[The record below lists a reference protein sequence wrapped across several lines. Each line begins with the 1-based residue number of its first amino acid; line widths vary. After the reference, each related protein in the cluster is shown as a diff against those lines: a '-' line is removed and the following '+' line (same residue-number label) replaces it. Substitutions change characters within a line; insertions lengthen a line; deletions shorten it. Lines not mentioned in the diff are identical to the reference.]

1 MLHPDQM
8 RHVSILVV
16 KDRLP
21 NLLSYAGS
29 KKLFHLTEVEDNG
42 LPEGARRYQALELL
56 AKASTVKN
64 RIASLTTALQTGE
77 SRIESLKAPVDN
89 LEELAN
95 FLDDETLKLE
105 HSVQQIDDEQGKIQ
119 TEKEQTSELSRFL
132 SGLEKVGVS
141 LDAIVGSGFLTSL
154 AGEAITETIPSVQR
168 ELDLI
173 TYGNLIFAITN
184 TAGKSQTFLAI
195 FPSVFQDDAKQAV
208 TALGA
213 KPGPPWTG
221 LPPDPKKAK
230 EVIDSRLLDLEK
242 VSKELDEKKAGLAK
256 EKGPRIKSLATLS
269 EILDLRTKALS
280 GSGATEATV
289 LLQAWVPEHSAKEV
303 GEGLSK
309 ACNGLASMYV
319 EEESKNH
326 GESPT
331 EDPAS
336 TTDADPPTLVK
347 APSWTRPLQGII
359 DNFGIPSY
367 RETNPLPFMIL
378 TFPLIYGL
386 MFGDIGEG
394 LLFIALGVF
403 LLYLKRKKANVFEI
417 GQIFV
422 NGAELVLMLGIGVT
436 IFGFVFGDIFG
447 FESSEILGIPPLFAP
462 TAGAF
467 PTSPNVAPSTANL
480 IIYMIFILF
489 FGVAHYLSG
498 LAINAYNKIRH
509 HEYRHA
515 FLGPICWAWF
525 YAMFIYAAVLVV
537 NSGFKFSVLL
547 QNPLVVILLFVPFG
561 LLGYG
566 EGGLHLMEVFIGAGS
581 NTLSYLR
588 IWALNLADFAVKFAF
603 FTSFGIVGA
612 VFGNILVM
620 ILEGLIVFVQT
631 LRLHWVEWFG
641 KFYEGTGHP
650 FAPYQEPMTWIVAQ

>member
-1 MLHPDQM
+1 MLHPDRM
-8 RHVSILVV
+8 RHVSIVV
-16 KDRLP
+16 AKDQLQ
-21 NLLSYAGS
+21 NLLAYAGS
-29 KKLFHLTEVEDNG
+29 KKLFHLTEVDDNG
-42 LPEGARRYQALELL
+42 LPEGIERYQSLELV

-64 RIASLTTALQTGE
+64 RITAMSTTLKLDDYPTE
-77 SRIESLKAPVDN
+77 SINAPVDN
-89 LEELAN
+89 LEELAR
-95 FLDDETLKLE
+95 FLDDETMKLE
-105 HSVQQIDDEQGKIQ
+105 HSLRQIEASQGKVQ
-119 TEKEQTSELSRFL
+119 TEKEQASELARFV
-132 SGLEKVGVS
+132 SGLENVGVS
-141 LDAIVGSGFLTSL
+141 LDAIAGSGFLTSL
-154 AGEAITETIPSVQR
+154 AGEASTEAIGSVQR
-168 ELDLI
+168 ELDQI

-184 TAGKSQTFLAI
+184 TSGKSQTFLAI
-195 FPSVFQDDAKQAV
+195 FPSAFQDDAKLAV

-213 KPGPPWTG
+213 KLGAPWTD
-221 LPPDPKKAK
+221 LPTDPKKAK
-230 EVIDSRLLDLEK
+230 ETIDLRLSELESA
-242 VSKELDEKKAGLAK
+242 SKQLEETQNRMAK
-256 EKGPRIKSLATLS
+256 EEGPRIKSLAVLS
-269 EILDLRTKALS
+269 EILDARTKALA
-280 GSGATEATV
+280 GSSATEATV
-289 LLQAWVPEHSAKEV
+289 LLQAWVPERSTREV

-309 ACNGLASMYV
+309 ACNGLASMYIEDKPV
-319 EEESKNH
+319 KSSHGSSEEPS
-326 GESPT
+326 
-331 EDPAS
+331 S
-336 TTDADPPTLVK
+336 TTPAEPTSLSI
-347 APSWTRPLQGII
+347 PGWTRPLQGII

-367 RETNPLPFMIL
+367 GETNPLPFMIL

-394 LLFIALGVF
+394 LLFVALGLY
-403 LLYLKRKKANVFEI
+403 LLYLKRKKVKIFEI

-447 FESSEILGIPPLFAP
+447 FESSKVLGIQPIFAP

-467 PTSPNVAPSTANL
+467 PTGPSIAPSTANL

-525 YAMFIYAAVLVV
+525 YGVFIYAAVLVV
-537 NSGFKFSVLL
+537 ESNFKFSVLL
-547 QNPLVVILLFVPFG
+547 QNPLVLVVLFVPFG

-603 FTSFGIVGA
+603 FTSFGIAGA

-650 FAPYQEPMTWIVAQ
+650 FAPYQEPVSWTVSQ

>member
-1 MLHPDQM
+1 M
-8 RHVSILVV
+8 RHVSIVV
-16 KDRLP
+16 AKDELP
-21 NLLSYAGS
+21 NLLTYAGS
-29 KKLFHLTEVEDNG
+29 KKLFHLTEVEDHG
-42 LPEGARRYQALELL
+42 LPEDAQRYESLELT
-56 AKASTVKN
+56 AKASTIKN
-64 RIASLTTALQTGE
+64 RIATLTATLQIGDMAPE
-77 SRIESLKAPVDN
+77 GLKAPVDD
-89 LEELAN
+89 LDELAR
-95 FLDDETLKLE
+95 FLDEETVKLE
-105 HSVQQIDDEQGKIQ
+105 QGVRLVEDEQGRLQ

-132 SGLEKVGVS
+132 SGLENVGVS
-141 LDAIVGSGFLTSL
+141 LDAIAGSGFLTSL
-154 AGEAITETIPSVQR
+154 AGEASIESVSSVQK
-168 ELDLI
+168 ELDQI
-173 TYGNLIFAITN
+173 TYENLIFAITN
-184 TAGKSQTFLAI
+184 TSEKNQTFLAI
-195 FPSVFQDDAKQAV
+195 FPSAFQEDAKQAV

-213 KPGPPWTG
+213 KLGPPWTD
-221 LPPDPKKAK
+221 LPSDPKKAK
-230 EVIDSRLLDLEK
+230 KAIDLKLSELE
-242 VSKELDEKKAGLAK
+242 SSLKELEEKKTQLAK
-256 EKGPRIKSLATLS
+256 EEGPRIKSLTILS
-269 EILDLRTKALS
+269 EILDARTRALA
-280 GSGATEATV
+280 GSSATEATV
-289 LLQAWVPEHSAKEV
+289 LLQAWVPERKAKEV
-303 GEGLSK
+303 GAGLSQ
-309 ACNGLASMYV
+309 ACDGLASMYI
-319 EEESKNH
+319 EDNAKNNH
-326 GESPT
+326 GSSDEPHSSKGS
-331 EDPAS
+331 E
-336 TTDADPPTLVK
+336 PPTLVS
-347 APSWTRPLQGII
+347 APGWTKPLQGII

-367 RETNPLPFMIL
+367 GETNPLPFMIL

-394 LLFIALGVF
+394 LLFVAFGIF
-403 LLYLKRKKANVFEI
+403 LLYLKRKKAKVFEI

-447 FESSEILGIPPLFAP
+447 FESSKVLGISPLFAP

-467 PTSPNVAPSTANL
+467 PTSPTIAPSTANL
-480 IIYMIFILF
+480 ITYMIFILF

-515 FLGPICWAWF
+515 LLGPISWAWF
-525 YAMFIYAAVLVV
+525 YATFIYAAVLVV
-537 NSGFKFSVLL
+537 EHGFKFSILTS
-547 QNPLVVILLFVPFG
+547 NPLVLVSLFVPFG

-612 VFGNILVM
+612 IFGNILVM

-650 FAPYQEPMTWIVAQ
+650 FAPYLEPKSWIVTK